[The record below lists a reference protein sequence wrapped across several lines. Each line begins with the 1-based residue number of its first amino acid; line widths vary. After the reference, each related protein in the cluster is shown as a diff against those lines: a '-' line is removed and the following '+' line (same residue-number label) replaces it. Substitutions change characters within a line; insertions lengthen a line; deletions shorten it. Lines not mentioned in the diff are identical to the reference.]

1 MKRIV
6 AFVLPAD
13 GAADAGLAA
22 PAAGEAWV
30 LSDGASSAPVD
41 SGEGSMKLEAV
52 VSDNQAQRF
61 VAALLDHDPADEDGL
76 ILEDLLRKELASAG
90 PDAHDLFQRIVL
102 GVERQLISQVYAECD
117 RVKTRA
123 AARLGINR
131 NTLHKKLRQYQLI
144 SEDDEDE

>member
-13 GAADAGLAA
+13 GAPDMEVA
-22 PAAGEAWV
+22 AAGAREPSAS
-30 LSDGASSAPVD
+30 LEDATGAGGDPGDGA
-41 SGEGSMKLEAV
+41 MKLEAV

-61 VAALLDHDPADEDGL
+61 VAALLDHDPANDDGV

-144 SEDDEDE
+144 SADDEDE